1 MSSYISV
8 SLCLCV
14 LSLMRPSGIARLHA
28 HPPQQP
34 ANMLSP
40 FRTTR
45 FNFFC
50 HLGTSLARSSIK
62 IGKTTS
68 EAYSIFGTNQVP
80 ILIFR

>member
-45 FNFFC
+45 FNFF
-50 HLGTSLARSSIK
+50 LSPWD
-62 IGKTTS
+62 
-68 EAYSIFGTNQVP
+68 IFGP
-80 ILIFR
+80 ILNQNRKDHIGGV